1 MARLIWIIS
10 CVSDECGSF
19 VRWEC
24 VQEGSNPS
32 PCFLDGSCLGLADE
46 SLELGEHH
54 LDRVEIGTVWRQEE
68 EMCASF
74 SRTRWL
80 TVCNRANHALP
91 QVAGIDIRPDK
102 DPPCKSMQEENHVRQ
117 QKGIPSRHF

>member
-46 SLELGEHH
+46 RLELGEHH

-68 EMCASF
+68 EMGTGVSDCLSGGGAF
-74 SRTRWL
+74 L
-80 TVCNRANHALP
+80 TPGSAPRSKLAIAL
-91 QVAGIDIRPDK
+91 
-102 DPPCKSMQEENHVRQ
+102 
-117 QKGIPSRHF
+117 